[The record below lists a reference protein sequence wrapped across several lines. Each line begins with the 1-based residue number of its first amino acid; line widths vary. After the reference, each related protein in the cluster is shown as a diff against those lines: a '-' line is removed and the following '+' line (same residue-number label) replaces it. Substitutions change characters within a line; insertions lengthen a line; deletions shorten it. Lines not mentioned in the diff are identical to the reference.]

1 MMLVHPLVN
10 SHPNVTQNRINLL
23 LFIGF
28 IDLVWS
34 NSQNSPRYPIYPS
47 YSVTCRVTNI
57 YQENLAR
64 GFYTRYLSSC
74 LFVSCTHL
82 GHIVRY
88 APGGALPCRRDA
100 S

>member
-47 YSVTCRVTNI
+47 YSVPV
-57 YQENLAR
+57 
-64 GFYTRYLSSC
+64 G
-74 LFVSCTHL
+74 
-82 GHIVRY
+82 
-88 APGGALPCRRDA
+88 
-100 S
+100 